1 MYASAGREHRE
12 LARILRELEG
22 APLEVR
28 AAAARRM
35 AAWSQ
40 EHAPMESGAP
50 SLSTR
55 RVVVLF
61 LALAVPTA
69 LLVQSASSAT
79 CASAPVLVRASYR
92 APLPQPSAAGGSA
105 AAAVRAAGSGAP
117 VPASPDCKRAY
128 PAHEAFMHPQEGL
141 RRLRPHRNTSDYPLI
156 LVVGHGVR
164 VRVRVRVRARV
175 RVRP

>member
-40 EHAPMESGAP
+40 EHAPTAVVESGAP

-79 CASAPVLVRASYR
+79 CASAPVLVRACT
-92 APLPQPSAAGGSA
+92 APLPQPQLQA
-105 AAAVRAAGSGAP
+105 AAP
-117 VPASPDCKRAY
+117 
-128 PAHEAFMHPQEGL
+128 
-141 RRLRPHRNTSDYPLI
+141 RRR
-156 LVVGHGVR
+156 
-164 VRVRVRVRARV
+164 
-175 RVRP
+175 

>member
-40 EHAPMESGAP
+40 EHAPTAVVESGAP

-61 LALAVPTA
+61 LAGGVDSWNLVVPHSGCDSTENGTA
-69 LLVQSASSAT
+69 HYGTYAAMRGGVALEDA
-79 CASAPVLVRASYR
+79 RAER
-92 APLPQPSAAGGSA
+92 PDGRRDLHVVALGGHGLEE
-105 AAAVRAAGSGAP
+105 RAAG
-117 VPASPDCKRAY
+117 K
-128 PAHEAFMHPQEGL
+128 
-141 RRLRPHRNTSDYPLI
+141 
-156 LVVGHGVR
+156 
-164 VRVRVRVRARV
+164 
-175 RVRP
+175 

>member
-1 MYASAGREHRE
+1 M
-12 LARILRELEG
+12 
-22 APLEVR
+22 VVV
-28 AAAARRM
+28 
-35 AAWSQ
+35 
-40 EHAPMESGAP
+40 ESGAP

-79 CASAPVLVRASYR
+79 CASAPVLVRAAYR
-92 APLPQPSAAGGSA
+92 APLPEPSAAGGSA

-156 LVVGHGVR
+156 LVVGHRVR